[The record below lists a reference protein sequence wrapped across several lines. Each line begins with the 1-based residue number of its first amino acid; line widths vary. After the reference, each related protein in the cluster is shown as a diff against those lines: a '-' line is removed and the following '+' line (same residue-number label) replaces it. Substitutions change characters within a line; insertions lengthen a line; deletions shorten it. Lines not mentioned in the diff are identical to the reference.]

1 MTPARAGTRHD
12 LRPNVLVV
20 MTDQQQ
26 AASLGCYG
34 NDVARTPAIDALAAG
49 GVVSDLAFC
58 SYPACTPARAAF
70 HTGRYPHTTR
80 VRANHIH
87 LPSYEITLPM
97 VLRAAGYETALFGK
111 NHVFADGS
119 PRSQFRTG
127 ALALRDW
134 PASSGDLAAMSL
146 SEEPSLADERHLFDV
161 WSGANHFGPD
171 GPEFAALR
179 AFSLEPWLWRSA
191 AASAV
196 TPFPMRETTS
206 AVLGDRA
213 SAFIRDRAQRDRPWF
228 AWLSFPD
235 PHNPYQAPQELVDLF
250 DPGKVELPAY
260 DDLTSKPERQRI
272 ASRMC
277 GMHEPDEDALRRTL
291 AIQHAQVAGVDDAV
305 GKVLQALRESDQ
317 ERSTLVVYLTDH
329 GGYLGEHGAWHKA
342 LAFYDCLVR
351 IPLILAWPGTIDS
364 ARLDDGFVEQI
375 DLMPTILDLVDID
388 CPPGVQGRSIASRLS
403 EPRSLQRPLRD
414 AAFAEAG
421 EGGEPVTWDDLPFMP
436 DSPLDGRYFPWDG
449 FQEAWVG
456 PGKMVRTTRW
466 KYAWYLNGDEELYDL
481 ETDPDELVNLAGEEG
496 HGAKTR
502 ELRDRILHWTVENED
517 PLPVHAGNIYLQDV
531 VAGRLPF

>member
-1 MTPARAGTRHD
+1 
-12 LRPNVLVV
+12 

-34 NDVARTPAIDALAAG
+34 NNVARTPEIDRMADG
-49 GVVSDLAFC
+49 GVIADLAFC

-87 LPSYEITLPM
+87 LPPYEITLPM

-127 ALALRDW
+127 GLALEDW
-134 PASSGDLAAMSL
+134 PLSSGDLAGAEIDGEL
-146 SEEPSLADERHLFDV
+146 LADERHLFDI

-171 GPEFAALR
+171 GPEFAELR
-179 AFSLEPWLWRSA
+179 AFSLQPWLWRSA

-196 TPFPMRETTS
+196 TPFPLERTTS
-206 AVLGDRA
+206 AILGERA
-213 SAFIRDRAQRDRPWF
+213 SAFITARESSERPWF

-235 PHNPYQAPQELVDLF
+235 PHNPYQAPEEYVRMF
-250 DPGKVELPAY
+250 DPSQVELPPY
-260 DDLTSKPERQRI
+260 DDLRGKPERQMV

-277 GMHEPDEDALRRTL
+277 GMHASDEADMRRTL
-291 AIQHAQVAGVDDAV
+291 AVQHAMVAGVDAAV
-305 GKVLQALRESDQ
+305 GRVLEALRSTDQ

-351 IPLILAWPGTIDS
+351 IPLILSWPGTLEP
-364 ARLDDGFVEQI
+364 ARLTDGFVEQI
-375 DLMPTILDLVDID
+375 DLMPTILELAGLAP
-388 CPPGVQGRSIASRLS
+388 PPGVQGCSIAARLA
-403 EPRSLQRPLRD
+403 EPRSATRPLRD

-421 EGGEPVTWDDLPFMP
+421 EAGEPVTLDEMPFMP

-456 PGKMVRTTRW
+456 PGKMVRTQRW
-466 KYAWYLNGDEELYDL
+466 KYAWYLNGDQELYDV
-481 ETDPDELVNLAGEEG
+481 ESDPDELRNLAPDSSYDPVI
-496 HGAKTR
+496 R
-502 ELRDRILHWTVENED
+502 DLRDRILRWSVENED
-517 PLPVHAGNIYLQDV
+517 RLPVHAGNIYLDDV
-531 VAGRLPF
+531 LSGRLPF